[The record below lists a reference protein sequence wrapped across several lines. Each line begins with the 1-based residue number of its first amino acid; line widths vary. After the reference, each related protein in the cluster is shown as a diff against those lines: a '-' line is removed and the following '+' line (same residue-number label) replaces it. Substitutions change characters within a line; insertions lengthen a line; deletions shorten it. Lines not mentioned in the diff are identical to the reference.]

1 MSDGQICGDCDSS
14 GASGE
19 YDGSILFCDKCQE
32 ESEAQDATHDW
43 VVVLNQLTLGKAE
56 SGGEFQPSKYR
67 PDEIGALVLLGVGL
81 FSDVDDHEVSLTLC
95 DCLCFIMD
103 KGIDHCPSYVSEATT
118 LRLAI
123 ESGVSRG
130 PG

>member
-1 MSDGQICGDCDSS
+1 LSDGQICGDCDSS